1 MPSERWVTRFMAFK
15 CVHLDPMAD
24 ERAAQLSARVRAQ
37 TASIAKVKH
46 HLSTYDSNGASL
58 SAEGRSFKPKPSRT
72 TRRVDNVTAFLA
84 AVAEKKFM
92 LKKARRATR
101 RSRPTVSD
109 DEEGTKERQTRGL
122 HARKKGEKERPLVS
136 RRDARAP
143 SPSPPVS
150 GDEDVYIYIIGDER
164 SRRDGHGAPGLDQN
178 VTDAFSVP
186 TTPTRPYASGASPS
200 VEELDEV
207 VARVRLLNAGG
218 KSTRFDSSFREGI
231 HDTNASLEA
240 SRSDALA
247 GALEAYHGSLRERT
261 K

>member
-1 MPSERWVTRFMAFK
+1 MAFK

-92 LKKARRATR
+92 LKKARRARR
-101 RSRPTVSD
+101 RSRLSTVSD

-122 HARKKGEKERPLVS
+122 NARKKGRPLVS

-143 SPSPPVS
+143 SPSPPAS
-150 GDEDVYIYIIGDER
+150 GDEDEGDER
-164 SRRDGHGAPGLDQN
+164 LRRDVYGARGLDQN
-178 VTDAFSVP
+178 VTDAFSEKSNARRSTRSESSVP
-186 TTPTRPYASGASPS
+186 TTPTRPYAYGASPS

-218 KSTRFDSSFREGI
+218 KSTRFNSSFREGI
-231 HDTNASLEA
+231 HEKNASLEA

-247 GALEAYHGSLRERT
+247 GALEAYHGSLRET
-261 K
+261 NKIT